1 MISRTTHDNPM
12 EVRDVGPTRS
22 ICVHS
27 EPWTTNT
34 NSMVSRDVPTHI
46 EMVHL
51 DYETTHDN
59 PMEVQAVVMVQY
71 ISKS

>member
-1 MISRTTHDNPM
+1 MEDRDGQTHIEM
-12 EVRDVGPTRS
+12 ERPDFQTIR
-22 ICVHS
+22 
-27 EPWTTNT
+27 T
-34 NSMVSRDVPTHI
+34 NSISAQDGPTHI